1 MRIERPAWWNA
12 VLLFSLL
19 AYGTASLLHH
29 VHNAEFLIEY
39 PGMPVWLTPAGVY
52 AAWLAVT
59 AVGLAGYLL
68 LRWRHRLAGLVLL
81 GVYGMLGLYGLGHY
95 AVAPCSAH
103 TLTMNLTI
111 GLEVATGILLIAV
124 TGLMLRRFR

>member
-1 MRIERPAWWNA
+1 MRIERPAWRNA
-12 VLLFSLL
+12 VLLVSLL

-52 AAWLAVT
+52 AAWLGVT

-68 LRWRHRLAGLVLL
+68 FRRGHRPTGLMLL
-81 GVYGMLGLYGLGHY
+81 GIYGMLGLYGLGHY
-95 AVAPCSAH
+95 TVAPCSAH

-111 GLEVATGILLIAV
+111 GLEVATGVLLIV
-124 TGLMLRRFR
+124 ITGLMLGRRR